1 MAADSTQRYK
11 NKDTLSPIDGV
22 LVVIKDEYHV
32 VSGQLESRDKSCNCL
47 GPVVFANRVSVFRGT
62 RSDI

>member
-32 VSGQLESRDKSCNCL
+32 VSEQSRDKSCNCL

-62 RSDI
+62 RSDF